1 MRTPAFIAALL
12 LAAVLSLSACGSDD
26 GDKGTVGSQGATSP
40 NASAAPKGRTAPPAP
55 GEPPSCQR
63 VARPAPRDTPA
74 LPKPRVKLSPAKR
87 YSAVVSTSCGQ
98 FTIALAVKQAPK
110 TASSF
115 AYLAGRGFYDG
126 LAFHRISPGFVIQ
139 GGDPK
144 GDGSG
149 GPGYSVTEPP
159 PANLRY
165 TRGTVAMA
173 KTETEPP
180 GTSGSQFFIVTAPSA
195 SDAPFSL
202 PSDYALVGR
211 VTKGLDVVR
220 FIGDLEANPQTER
233 PNIPVVIRSVRI
245 TQG

>member
-1 MRTPAFIAALL
+1 MRIPACIAALL
-12 LAAVLSLSACGSDD
+12 LAAVISLSACGSDD
-26 GDKGTVGSQGATSP
+26 GGNGKVGSQGATTPS
-40 NASAAPKGRTAPPAP
+40 ATAAPKGRTAPPAP

-63 VARPAPRDTPA
+63 VRKPAPRNTPG
-74 LPKPRVKLSPAKR
+74 LPKPSVKLSPAKR

-98 FTIALAVKQAPK
+98 FTIALDVKRAPK
-110 TASSF
+110 TAASF
-115 AYLAGRGFYDG
+115 AYLARRGFYNG

-149 GPGYSVTEPP
+149 GPGYSVNEPP
-159 PANLRY
+159 PANLPY

-173 KTETEPP
+173 KTETELP

-195 SDAPFSL
+195 SDPPFSL

-211 VTKGLDVVR
+211 VTKGLDVVQ
-220 FIGDLEANPQTER
+220 FIGNLEANPQTEQ

-245 TQG
+245 TQA